1 MIDNGADFFSGEKL
15 TTRSSSFRVTRGNG
29 LLESFLADLRTEMAN
44 KLIPESHRQGR
55 VLDIGCGAYPHF
67 LTHTTFAEKYSI
79 DQQQPSQTFNDINWT
94 VLDLNKEQCL
104 PYEDA
109 YFNIITLLA
118 VMEHL
123 HPKILVKL
131 FQETYRMLKPEG
143 FLILTTPASWSEGLL
158 NRMTFFNLVS
168 KEEIHEHVL
177 TYTLPQLGWYFGA
190 AGFPLDKVQFGYFE
204 LKMNLWATAQK

>member
-1 MIDNGADFFSGEKL
+1 MPTELSHL
-15 TTRSSSFRVTRGNG
+15 RVTRGNG
-29 LLESFLADLRTEMAN
+29 LLESFLADQRTKMAN

-55 VLDIGCGAYPHF
+55 VLDIGCGAYPLF
-67 LTHTTFAEKYSI
+67 LTHTTFAEKYSL

-94 VLDLNKEQCL
+94 VMDLNKEQRL

-109 YFNIITLLA
+109 YFNTITLLA

-123 HPKILVKL
+123 HPKILVEL
-131 FQETYRMLKPEG
+131 FQETYRVLKPG
-143 FLILTTPASWSEGLL
+143 GILILTTPASWSDGLL
-158 NRMTFFNLVS
+158 SKMAFFNLVS

-177 TYTLPQLGWYFGA
+177 TYTLPLLGWYFGA
-190 AGFPLDKVQFGYFE
+190 AGFPLDKVRFGYFE